1 MEDMKTDKD
10 IRKFLQDN
18 KIQVPEGDA
27 FIADLVRQI
36 DLLPV
41 PASLRGTDEERIQE
55 NMRILSLIR
64 EMLRKRCRRQ
74 ALMALLLNAALSII
88 MFAALYF
95 LVNPQMP
102 YSSPVIQFVITWR
115 YMFLGAFSLGILAF
129 SLSRTGLFNV

>member
-18 KIQVPEGDA
+18 KIQVPEDDA

-88 MFAALYF
+88 IFAALYF

>member
-1 MEDMKTDKD
+1 MKTDKD

-18 KIQVPEGDA
+18 KIQVPEDDA

-74 ALMALLLNAALSII
+74 ALMALLLNAVLSMI

-95 LVNPQMP
+95 LVNPQIP

-115 YMFLGAFSLGILAF
+115 YMFLGVLSLGILAF

>member
-18 KIQVPEGDA
+18 KIQVPEDDA

-88 MFAALYF
+88 MFAVLYF
-95 LVNPQMP
+95 LVNPQMS
-102 YSSPVIQFVITWR
+102 YSSAVIQFVITWR

>member
-18 KIQVPEGDA
+18 KIQVPEDDA

-95 LVNPQMP
+95 LVNHQLP

-115 YMFLGAFSLGILAF
+115 YMFLGAISLGILAF

>member
-18 KIQVPEGDA
+18 KIQVSEDDA

-64 EMLRKRCRRQ
+64 EKLRKRCRRQ

-88 MFAALYF
+88 IFAALYF

-115 YMFLGAFSLGILAF
+115 YMFLGVLSLGILAF